1 MTTPTTRP
9 LTLLIAALGGE
20 GGGVLT
26 NWIVNA
32 AAELGFPVQSTSI
45 PGVAQRTGATTYYVE
60 IMPVPARELGDRRPV
75 LALTPGIG
83 DIDIVV
89 ASELLEAGRA
99 VSNGFVTSD
108 RTLVIASTSRF
119 YAINE
124 KIAMADGRYDQERL
138 TKAIGDNAQASL
150 LIDMEA
156 LAKESGALI
165 NAVMLG
171 VLAGSGRLPI
181 PAEAL
186 AAAIRADGKAV
197 ETNLA
202 GFRAGMATAR
212 AEVKPRTGS
221 DKRRT
226 VATADLDALESE
238 VATAPAAARDIMI
251 EGVRRLAAYQDLGYA
266 RLYLDRLAV
275 IADADAHTVAGGRL
289 LREVARHLAVRMS
302 FEDVIRVAQ
311 AKIDPARMRRIAE
324 ELKIKPDEPFAVVEV
339 LKPGIEEMCQI
350 LPPWLA
356 RRILAVSARRGWIDR
371 YHWGMEVETT
381 SITGYLRFWL
391 LAKLRG
397 RRPRSWRYHEEQAAI
412 EAWLALILE
421 AAKLSPDL
429 AIEVA
434 ECARLIKGY
443 GDTHKRGSANYR
455 IIEAR
460 VIRPVLDRQ
469 LTVLRGTDAI
479 ASARTAALVDPEGES
494 LGRCLDD
501 LEAQSAMRVA
511 AE

>member
-1 MTTPTTRP
+1 MTTTPRP

-32 AAELGFPVQSTSI
+32 AGELGFPVQSTSI

-60 IMPVPARELGDRRPV
+60 IMPVPARELGERRPV
-75 LALTPGIG
+75 LALNPGIG
-83 DIDIVV
+83 DIDIVL

-99 VSNGFVTSD
+99 VSNGFVTPE

-138 TKAIGDNAQASL
+138 RKVIGDNAQATL
-150 LIDMEA
+150 LLDMEA

-181 PAEAL
+181 PPEVL
-186 AAAIRADGKAV
+186 AAAIRTDGKAV
-197 ETNLA
+197 ESNLA
-202 GFRAGMATAR
+202 GFRAGLAAAR
-212 AEVKPRTGS
+212 ADTKTRSAS
-221 DKRRT
+221 DKRRQ
-226 VATADLDALESE
+226 AGTAELDALESE
-238 VATAPAAARDIMI
+238 IATVPAVARETMI
-251 EGVRRLAAYQDLGYA
+251 EGVRRLAAYQDIGYA
-266 RLYLDRLAV
+266 RLYLERLAT
-275 IADADAHTVAGGRL
+275 IADADTRAVAGGRL

-311 AKIDPARMRRIAE
+311 AKIDPARMRRIAD
-324 ELKIKPDEPFAVVEV
+324 ELKVKPDEPFAVVEF

-356 RRILAVSARRGWIDR
+356 RRILKLSERRGWLGR
-371 YHWGMEVETT
+371 YYWGMEVETT

-397 RRPRSWRYHEEQAAI
+397 WRPRSYRYHEEQTAI
-412 EAWLALILE
+412 EVWLALIV
-421 AAKLSPDL
+421 AGAKLSPNL
-429 AIEVA
+429 AIEIA

-443 GDTHKRGSANYR
+443 GDTHKRGSDNYR
-455 IIEAR
+455 LIEAR
-460 VIRPVLDRQ
+460 VIRPVLERR

-494 LGRCLDD
+494 LARCLDA
-501 LEAQSAMRVA
+501 LEAQSAVRVA